1 MCGSSQCVWV
11 IGMAAALQT
20 WVRVAS
26 GAQSSSLAGE
36 GEAVEARG
44 AVALGLLNVAS
55 VQKIFQP

>member
-26 GAQSSSLAGE
+26 SAQSSSLAGE

-44 AVALGLLNVAS
+44 AVALGLLNAA
-55 VQKIFQP
+55 